1 MGARRR
7 VSPFMIW
14 AEIISQIPAKKLA
27 AAAASTVNALLLL
40 LLMLESLQ
48 AFWSR
53 SSTIHALANFEK
65 FTRAFLAPNP
75 SSKSVSGRLVVS
87 TVRAGTYVVKK
98 KRKTYQ
104 NIIETDNTFFL
115 ALKSRVARLSTT
127 QL

>member
-14 AEIISQIPAKKLA
+14 AEIISQIPAKKLAA

-65 FTRAFLAPNP
+65 FTRAFLAPN
-75 SSKSVSGRLVVS
+75 SSPKSVSGRLVVDKSGHLYIS
-87 TVRAGTYVVKK
+87 TLLILVC
-98 KRKTYQ
+98 
-104 NIIETDNTFFL
+104 
-115 ALKSRVARLSTT
+115 
-127 QL
+127 

>member
-65 FTRAFLAPNP
+65 FTRAFLAPN
-75 SSKSVSGRLVVS
+75 SSPKSVSGRLVV
-87 TVRAGTYVVKK
+87 
-98 KRKTYQ
+98 
-104 NIIETDNTFFL
+104 D
-115 ALKSRVARLSTT
+115 KSGHLYILVHSSRELESSVLGRFY
-127 QL
+127 